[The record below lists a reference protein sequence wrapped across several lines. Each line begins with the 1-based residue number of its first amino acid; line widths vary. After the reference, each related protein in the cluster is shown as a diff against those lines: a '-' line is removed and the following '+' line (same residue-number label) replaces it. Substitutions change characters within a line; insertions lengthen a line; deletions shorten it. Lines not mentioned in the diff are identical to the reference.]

1 MEKEKILESS
11 RLENKGKDMY
21 ALEVE
26 AKACRIA
33 SVAMLLLAFIYFS
46 YEIFTGKGTNP
57 AFYSMITVFNAVMFG
72 YKAVKIEE
80 RRKLSIFTSAV
91 WSLLTIMLVL
101 SYFEV
106 L

>member
-1 MEKEKILESS
+1 
-11 RLENKGKDMY
+11 
-21 ALEVE
+21 
-26 AKACRIA
+26 
-33 SVAMLLLAFIYFS
+33 AMLLLAFIYFS

-91 WSLLTIMLVL
+91 WSLLTILLVL